1 MPIGAR
7 RDGTGFGMLEHQGDG
22 SALPMLVQSGNLRP
36 KSGHGSKSGRGV
48 DVGSGLSANSPD
60 RCCDGRNL
68 QGDPMAALDTVLAKI
83 DANLD
88 LALAR
93 RRPRV
98 GRRPMPCG

>member
-7 RDGTGFGMLEHQGDG
+7 RDVTGFGMLEYQGDG

-60 RCCDGRNL
+60 RCC
-68 QGDPMAALDTVLAKI
+68 
-83 DANLD
+83 
-88 LALAR
+88 
-93 RRPRV
+93 
-98 GRRPMPCG
+98 